1 MTDDVNKHYR
11 VYSDA
16 GFKVETATSIVQKCL
31 VAFPY
36 IWVSIVNAFICSRC
50 LKVLDIARLLACEC
64 KALFTFFISTVDH
77 AVFGSLV
84 CEWLQCLMCFK
95 PADNACPWLFRE

>member
-1 MTDDVNKHYR
+1 MGGVTDDVNKHYR

-36 IWVSIVNAFICSRC
+36 IWVSIVSAFICSRC
-50 LKVLDIARLLACEC
+50 LMVLDITQLLVCEC
-64 KALFTFFISTVDH
+64 KALFTLFIPTIDH

-84 CEWLQCLMCFK
+84 CEWLPCLSVFQ
-95 PADNACPWLFRE
+95 AC